1 MRTLIWT
8 TSIFIA
14 IALVM
19 SVPIRAQNSS
29 ENELEETIATARQDA
44 EQSQNEAQAAQIEDV
59 MEYEKARRDLNAAS
73 QPTLPTAAVD
83 EVNAMSRQLEDLRLS
98 FSAPSRSVEPILVI
112 PTEDIKEEDLKTIT
126 EDMTIMSRL
135 IDKKMQQANITPIG
149 HSPFSTNGRV
159 RTVSPYGHL
168 FSSQAS
174 AVEGIY
180 LQGYGALF
188 SLRVDFALL
197 PPTEVKE
204 QKSEEGADPTWEEEK
219 RELYSKKDNLEY
231 LNNPLVYV
239 SGSDRSLAGEYDA
252 EKVEQLKSTIIKAFK
267 HAANIRHLKPDDSV
281 TVAVKGCA
289 PPVVLVEETVTEKTD
304 PAGTSTSRTDG
315 VVTKIVK
322 SKKGQQVSTLVTKE
336 ASATSSVLILI
347 AKKSDI
353 DIFSKGQATP
363 EQFRQKVKIYTY

>member
-8 TSIFIA
+8 TSILVA

-19 SVPIRAQNSS
+19 SVPIQAQNSS
-29 ENELEETIATARQDA
+29 ETELEETIATARQDA
-44 EQSQNEAQAAQIEDV
+44 EQSQNEAQAAQIEAV
-59 MEYEKARRDLNAAS
+59 MEHEKALTGLNAAS
-73 QPTLPTAAVD
+73 QPALPTAAAD

-98 FSAPSRSVEPILVI
+98 FGAPSRSVEPILVI
-112 PTEDIKEEDLKTIT
+112 PTENIKEEDLKTIT

-135 IDKKMQQANITPIG
+135 LDKKMQQANITPIG
-149 HSPFSTNGRV
+149 HSPFSANGRV

-188 SLRVDFALL
+188 SLGVDFALL

-204 QKSEEGADPTWEEEK
+204 QKTEEGADPTWEEEK
-219 RELYSKKDNLEY
+219 RELYSKKDNVEY

-239 SGSDRSLAGEYDA
+239 PGSDRSLAVEYDA

-267 HAANIRHLKPDDSV
+267 HAANIRHLKPGDSV

-304 PAGTSTSRTDG
+304 PAGTSTSRSVG

-322 SKKGQQVSTLVTKE
+322 SKQGKQVSTLVTKE
-336 ASATSSVLILI
+336 ASATSSVLILS